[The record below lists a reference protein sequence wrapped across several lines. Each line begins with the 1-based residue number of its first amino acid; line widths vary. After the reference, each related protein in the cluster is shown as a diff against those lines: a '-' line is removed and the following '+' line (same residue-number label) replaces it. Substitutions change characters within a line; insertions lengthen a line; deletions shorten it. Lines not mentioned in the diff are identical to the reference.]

1 MYFKILDR
9 RILGAAVVAWSFSAP
24 LSAATLKEVFEQA
37 WSNQAQAARAEQYNA
52 QLSASQSWIPEPPTL
67 SVSGR
72 SDQIDA
78 NNGLREWEAEISQ
91 PIWLPGQRDR
101 AQAVAQSEREAGIQR
116 FAHER
121 WQLAGELREAWW
133 EARLAEMEQNE
144 AERRLEEAMQLEADV
159 NRRVKSGDL
168 APLDLNQI
176 RSGRMAAK
184 SDVLRTQAAVTRAT
198 RQFHALSK
206 GAPLP
211 DQPETPFASD
221 ADSISRHPALTRLK
235 AAAGSAQAKLL
246 QASGDTR
253 STPEIGLTVTR
264 ERGNSAEP
272 YQNLAKVTLKIP
284 FGSEARNQP
293 RITAANVEL
302 VEARLDAEQ
311 AQRTLDAAIATRHLE
326 LDQSQSMIALAQE
339 RVQLAEQSDAWVDQ
353 AFRAGQLDLPAR
365 LKAES
370 DLASARLSFS
380 RAKLEAERAVSRY
393 NQAIGVLP

>member
-1 MYFKILDR
+1 MHFKILDR
-9 RILGAAVVAWSFSAP
+9 RILGTAVVAWIFSAP

-37 WSNQAQAARAEQYNA
+37 WSGQAQAARAEHYEA

-101 AQAVAQSEREAGIQR
+101 AKAVAQGEREAGIQR

-133 EARLAEMEQNE
+133 EVRLAEAEQNE
-144 AERRLEEAMQLEADV
+144 AERRLDEAVQLEADV
-159 NRRVKSGDL
+159 ARRVKNGDL

-176 RSGRMAAK
+176 RSSRMAAK

-198 RQFHALSK
+198 RQFQALSK

-211 DQPETPFASD
+211 DQAETPIASD
-221 ADSISRHPALTRLK
+221 SDSISRHPALTRLT
-235 AAAGSAQAKLL
+235 AAAASAQAKLL
-246 QASGDTR
+246 QAGGDTR
-253 STPEIGLTVTR
+253 STPEIGFTVTR
-264 ERGNSAEP
+264 ERGNFAEP

-293 RITAANVEL
+293 RITAANAEL
-302 VEARLDAEQ
+302 VETRLETEQ
-311 AQRTLDAAIATRHLE
+311 AQRTLDAAIAARRLE
-326 LDQSQSMIALAQE
+326 LEQSQPMIALAQE
-339 RVQLAEQSDAWVDQ
+339 RVQLAEQSDAWVEK

-380 RAKLEAERAVSRY
+380 RARLEAERAVSRY
-393 NQAIGVLP
+393 NQAMGVLP

>member
-1 MYFKILDR
+1 MHFKIFDHR
-9 RILGAAVVAWSFSAP
+9 AIGMILVALSFSAP

-37 WSNQAQAARAEQYNA
+37 WSSQAQAARAEHYEA
-52 QLSASQSWIPEPPTL
+52 QLSASQSWTPEPPTL

-78 NNGLREWEAEISQ
+78 NDGLREWEAEISQ

-101 AQAVAQSEREAGIQR
+101 AQAVARSEREAGIQR

-133 EARLAEMEQNE
+133 EVRLAEAEQNE
-144 AERRLEEAMQLEADV
+144 AERRLDEAMQLEADV
-159 NRRVKSGDL
+159 ARRVKSGDL

-176 RSGRMAAK
+176 RSSRMVAK
-184 SDVLRTQAAVTRAT
+184 SDVSRAQAVVARTTH
-198 RQFHALSK
+198 QFQALSK

-211 DQPETPFASD
+211 DQAETPIASD
-221 ADSISRHPALTRLK
+221 ADSIGRHPALANLT
-235 AAAGSAQAKLL
+235 AAAASAQAKLL

-253 STPEIGLTVTR
+253 DAPEIGLTVTR
-264 ERGNSAEP
+264 ERGSFTEA

-284 FGSEARNQP
+284 FGSDARNRP
-293 RITAANVEL
+293 RIAAANAEWVETQL
-302 VEARLDAEQ
+302 LAEQ
-311 AQRTLDAAIATRHLE
+311 TRRKLEAGVAASRLE
-326 LDQSQSMIALAQE
+326 LDQSEQAIVLHEE
-339 RVQLAEQSDAWVDQ
+339 RLRLAEQSDAWVEK

-380 RAKLEAERAVSRY
+380 RARLEAERAVSRY
-393 NQAIGVLP
+393 NQAMGVLP

>member
-1 MYFKILDR
+1 MHCKINDR
-9 RILGAAVVAWSFSAP
+9 RILGAAIVMWIFSAP
-24 LSAATLKEVFEQA
+24 LSAATLKEVFEHA
-37 WSNQAQAARAEQYNA
+37 WSGQAQAARAEHYDA

-78 NNGLREWEAEISQ
+78 NNGQREWEAEISQ

-101 AQAVAQSEREAGIQR
+101 ARAVAQSEREAGIQR

-133 EARLAEMEQNE
+133 DARLAEAEQNE
-144 AERRLEEAMQLEADV
+144 AQRRLGETMQLEADV
-159 NRRVKSGDL
+159 ARRVKSGDL
-168 APLDLNQI
+168 APLDLNRV
-176 RSGRMAAK
+176 RSSVAAAR
-184 SDVLRTQAAVTRAT
+184 SDLLRTQTAVAAAT
-198 RQFHALSK
+198 QRFLALSK

-211 DQPETPFASD
+211 DQAEPLMAGD
-221 ADSISRHPALTRLK
+221 ADRVDRHPALASLL
-235 AAAGSAQAKLL
+235 AAAASAQAKLL

-253 STPEIGLTVTR
+253 SAPEIGFTVTR
-264 ERGNSAEP
+264 ERGNFAEP
-272 YQNLAKVTLKIP
+272 YQNLAKLTLKIP

-293 RITAANVEL
+293 RIAAANAEL
-302 VEARLDAEQ
+302 VEARLQAEQ
-311 AQRTLDAAIATRHLE
+311 ALRTLDAVIAARRLE
-326 LDQSQSMIALAQE
+326 HEQGEQMIALAHE
-339 RVQLAEQSDAWVDQ
+339 RVQLAEQSDAWVEK

-380 RAKLEAERAVSRY
+380 RARLEAERAVSRHK
-393 NQAIGVLP
+393 QAMGVLP

>member
-1 MYFKILDR
+1 MHFKIFDHRAIGMTL
-9 RILGAAVVAWSFSAP
+9 VALSFSAP
-24 LSAATLKEVFEQA
+24 LSATTLKQVFEQA
-37 WSNQAQAARAEQYNA
+37 WSGQAQSARAEQYDA
-52 QLSASQSWIPEPPTL
+52 QLSASQAWVPEPPTL

-133 EARLAEMEQNE
+133 EVRLAETEQNE
-144 AERRLEEAMQLEADV
+144 AERRLDETTQLAADV
-159 NRRVKSGDL
+159 ARRVKSGDL
-168 APLDLNQI
+168 APLDLNQV
-176 RSGRMAAK
+176 RASVAAAK
-184 SDVLRTQAAVTRAT
+184 SDLLRTKTAVARAT
-198 RQFHALSK
+198 HQFQALSK

-211 DQPETPFASD
+211 DQPETPVAGD
-221 ADSISRHPALTRLK
+221 ADSINRHPALASLI
-235 AAAGSAQAKLL
+235 AAAASAQAKLL

-264 ERGNSAEP
+264 ERGNFTEP
-272 YQNLAKVTLKIP
+272 YQNLAKITLKIP

-293 RITAANVEL
+293 RITAANAEL
-302 VEARLDAEQ
+302 VEARLQAEQ
-311 AQRTLDAAIATRHLE
+311 AQRTVDATITTRRLE
-326 LDQSQSMIALAQE
+326 LEQSQSMVVLAQE
-339 RVQLAEQSDAWVDQ
+339 RVQLAEQSDAWVEK

-380 RAKLEAERAVSRY
+380 RARLEAERAVSRY
-393 NQAIGVLP
+393 NQAMGVLP

>member
-1 MYFKILDR
+1 MHCRIFDR
-9 RILGAAVVAWSFSAP
+9 RVLGAAVVTWIFSAP

-37 WSNQAQAARAEQYNA
+37 WSGQAQAARAEHYDA
-52 QLSASQSWIPEPPTL
+52 QLSASQSWTPEPPTL

-78 NNGLREWEAEISQ
+78 NNGRREWEAEISQ

-101 AQAVAQSEREAGIQR
+101 ARAVAQSERETGIQR

-133 EARLAEMEQNE
+133 EARLAEAEQNE
-144 AERRLEEAMQLEADV
+144 AQRRLDEAMRLVADV
-159 NRRVKSGDL
+159 VRRVKSGDL
-168 APLDLNQI
+168 APLDLNRV
-176 RSGRMAAK
+176 RSSVVTAK
-184 SDVLRTQAAVTRAT
+184 SDLLRTQAAVADAT
-198 RQFHALSK
+198 HSFLALSK

-211 DQPETPFASD
+211 DQAEPPVASD
-221 ADSISRHPALTRLK
+221 ADLMNRHPALSSLS
-235 AAAGSAQAKLL
+235 AAAATAQAKLL

-253 STPEIGLTVTR
+253 SAPEIGLTVTR
-264 ERGNSAEP
+264 ERGNFAEP
-272 YQNLAKVTLKIP
+272 YQNLAKLTLKIP

-293 RITAANVEL
+293 RITAANAEL
-302 VEARLDAEQ
+302 VEARLQAEQ
-311 AQRTLDAAIATRHLE
+311 AQRTVDAAIAARRLE
-326 LDQSQSMIALAQE
+326 LEQSQPMIALAQE
-339 RVQLAEQSDAWVDQ
+339 RVQLAEQSDAWVEK

-380 RAKLEAERAVSRY
+380 RARLEAERAVSRY
-393 NQAIGVLP
+393 NQAMGVLP

>member
-1 MYFKILDR
+1 MYFKIFDR

-37 WSNQAQAARAEQYNA
+37 WSGKAQAARAEHYEA
-52 QLSASQSWIPEPPTL
+52 KLSASQSWIPEPPTL

-133 EARLAEMEQNE
+133 EVRLAEAEQNE
-144 AERRLEEAMQLEADV
+144 AERRLDEAMLLEADV
-159 NRRVKSGDL
+159 ARRVKSGDL
-168 APLDLNQI
+168 ARLDLNQI
-176 RSGRMAAK
+176 RSSRMTAK
-184 SDVLRTQAAVTRAT
+184 SDVLRAQAAVARAT
-198 RQFHALSK
+198 HQFQALSK

-211 DQPETPFASD
+211 DQAETPVASD
-221 ADSISRHPALTRLK
+221 ADSIDRHPALTRLT
-235 AAAGSAQAKLL
+235 AAAASAQAKLL

-264 ERGNSAEP
+264 ERGNFAEL

-284 FGSEARNQP
+284 FGLEARNQP
-293 RITAANVEL
+293 RITAANAEL
-302 VEARLDAEQ
+302 VEARLEAEQ
-311 AQRTLDAAIATRHLE
+311 AQRTLDAAIAARRLE
-326 LDQSQSMIALAQE
+326 LEQSQPMIALAQE
-339 RVQLAEQSDAWVDQ
+339 RVQLAEQSDAWVEK

-380 RAKLEAERAVSRY
+380 RARLEAERAVSRY
-393 NQAIGVLP
+393 NQAMGVLP